1 MTTVNDV
8 VSYSLSL
15 VGRKVTVPTNPYGGQ
30 CVALID
36 HIMQH
41 LTGGKLNMAYTNAKD
56 CLVRAKKLG
65 LPVVYNDTSKPDLIP
80 QPGDFFVMQFGA
92 NDPFGHIGVCISA
105 NVNGMTTVEQN
116 IDGYSDHN
124 RNGINDQLEI
134 GGGGITRKHQRDYSN
149 VIGWFRL
156 PYDNKPKPTTSTGA
170 INHSGETYS
179 SLTTHFNPNVMYSNL
194 SKGVTGYSRMK
205 IDRIVIH
212 HNATTNKNVAMQTWY
227 ESSGNWTSAHY
238 EIADN
243 EIWGCVGE
251 QYSAFHSGDATMNRR
266 SIGIEHLNATG
277 APNWTISETTYK
289 SSAKLIADICKR
301 YNIPI
306 DAKHI
311 IPHKQVS
318 ATECPG
324 GIDMNKLIKMAQD
337 LSKGVT
343 TAAKPATP
351 APKKSA
357 ASFRVKVS
365 VTDLNIRKSPSLKAG
380 KAGVAKTGV
389 YTITETKSADGYEW
403 GKLKSG
409 AGWIALKYTSRL

>member
-1 MTTVNDV
+1 MTTANDV

-41 LTGGKLNMAYTNAKD
+41 LTGGQLNMAYTNAKD

-80 QPGDFFVMQFGA
+80 QAGDFFVMQFGA

-105 NVNGMTTVEQN
+105 NVNGMSTVEQN

-156 PYDNKPKPTTSTGA
+156 PYDNKTGA
-170 INHSGETYS
+170 INHNRETYS

-194 SKGVTGYSRMK
+194 SKGVTGYGRMT

-238 EIADN
+238 EVADN

-251 QYSAFHSGDATMNRR
+251 QYSAFHSGDSTMNRR
-266 SIGIEHLNATG
+266 SIGIEHVNSTWG
-277 APNWTISETTYK
+277 PDWKISEATYK

-311 IPHKQVS
+311 VPHKQVS

-324 GIDMNKLIKMAQD
+324 GIDMNKLIKMAQEV
-337 LSKGVT
+337 SKGV
-343 TAAKPATP
+343 AATK
-351 APKKSA
+351 A
-357 ASFRVKVS
+357 AITQKQSGSFRVKVS
-365 VTDLNIRKSPSLKAG
+365 VTDLNIRKSPSLKSG
-380 KAGVAKTGV
+380 KKGFIKKGV
-389 YTITETKSADGYEW
+389 YTITETTWADGYEW

>member
-1 MTTVNDV
+1 MTTVNE
-8 VSYSLSL
+8 
-15 VGRKVTVPTNPYGGQ
+15 
-30 CVALID
+30 AL
-36 HIMQH
+36 
-41 LTGGKLNMAYTNAKD
+41 NN
-56 CLVRAKKLG
+56 VRAKVGSGISVGNGECYALASWYESMITPNSTVGLG
-65 LPVVYNDTSKPDLIP
+65 
-80 QPGDFFVMQFGA
+80 A
-92 NDPFGHIGVCISA
+92 GVG
-105 NVNGMTTVEQN
+105 NV
-116 IDGYSDHN
+116 
-124 RNGINDQLEI
+124 
-134 GGGGITRKHQRDYSN
+134 
-149 VIGWFRL
+149 
-156 PYDNKPKPTTSTGA
+156 TGA
-170 INHSGETYS
+170 IGDTIKAANIGTAYNWTANGWSFGNDFAVGQIVTIKGTASNIFGHVVIVEKVDASTVTVLEQNYAGKRYPVRNVYNRADYKQTVNHFINPPKSVGGSNTKAINHNGETYS
-179 SLTTHFNPNVMYSNL
+179 GLTTHFNPNIMYSSL
-194 SKGVTGYSRMK
+194 SKGVTGYSRMT

-238 EIADN
+238 EVADN

-277 APNWTISETTYK
+277 APSWTISEGTYK

-324 GIDMNKLIKMAQD
+324 GIDMNKLIKMAQEV
-337 LSKGVT
+337 SRGGVVAKNT
-343 TAAKPATP
+343 TTQKT
-351 APKKSA
+351 SG
-357 ASFRVKVS
+357 SFRVKVS
-365 VTDLNIRKSPSLKAG
+365 VSDLNIRKSSSLKSG
-380 KAGVAKTGV
+380 KNGVVKPGV

-409 AGWIALKYTSRL
+409 AGWIALKYTTKL

>member
-80 QPGDFFVMQFGA
+80 QAGDFFVMQFGP

-116 IDGYSDHN
+116 IDGYSDLN

-156 PYDNKPKPTTSTGA
+156 NYSSQSTG
-170 INHSGETYS
+170 
-179 SLTTHFNPNVMYSNL
+179 P
-194 SKGVTGYSRMK
+194 
-205 IDRIVIH
+205 
-212 HNATTNKNVAMQTWY
+212 
-227 ESSGNWTSAHY
+227 
-238 EIADN
+238 
-243 EIWGCVGE
+243 
-251 QYSAFHSGDATMNRR
+251 
-266 SIGIEHLNATG
+266 
-277 APNWTISETTYK
+277 
-289 SSAKLIADICKR
+289 
-301 YNIPI
+301 
-306 DAKHI
+306 
-311 IPHKQVS
+311 
-318 ATECPG
+318 
-324 GIDMNKLIKMAQD
+324 
-337 LSKGVT
+337 
-343 TAAKPATP
+343 KPATGSRRYKETGTFTVTVDSINVRR
-351 APKKSA
+351 APNTSGQIVATYKKGQSIKYDEVVVDVDGFVWI
-357 ASFRVKVS
+357 SYIGGSGMR
-365 VTDLNIRKSPSLKAG
+365 NY
-380 KAGVAKTGV
+380 VATG
-389 YTITETKSADGYEW
+389 ETKDAKRFGPAW
-403 GKLKSG
+403 GTFK
-409 AGWIALKYTSRL
+409 